1 MAFEYTG
8 MTKFIARAAAVAV
21 IAFSASACSVIP
33 DWMGGDATSAD
44 TPQDQADQQMA
55 ANQSSPDLNSVPD
68 KPNAPSTSDEQ
79 KTLGDSLGADRAQ
92 NQYSADQLRG
102 GTEAAAAP
110 PGAPAPV
117 EQTVAANP
125 APAASASAPDN
136 STVPPPPSSESGSID
151 AAAAANAAPPAA
163 ATADNSAP
171 AAPAPA
177 EAPQQQVAMNA
188 APPAVAP
195 STGPAVPAGSYGTYG
210 TSMVSPSDAALGFK
224 PSQAPPL
231 SPSVAQFV
239 PQPIIARYQQTAA
252 LGRAAYSTTS
262 EQGYSAVPVSN
273 STRAMGGPEHMSGAV
288 IANFDSLNTGGAAM
302 PGYGTY
308 GTPSATV
315 MFAGDRTILDAAA
328 KEQVKTAAAAFQQA
342 GGQGFVRVVG
352 HASGGGDLSSE
363 RHMVLNFEHSQARAT
378 AVAREL
384 IRDGV
389 PADKVLV
396 ETGGGMESGAS
407 AEIFLQS

>member
-1 MAFEYTG
+1 MAFEFTG
-8 MTKFIARAAAVAV
+8 MTKFIARGVAVAV
-21 IAFSASACSVIP
+21 IALGASGCSVIP
-33 DWMGGDATSAD
+33 DWMGGTATSAD
-44 TPQDQADQQMA
+44 TPQDQADQQVA
-55 ANQSSPDLNSVPD
+55 ANAPAPDLSNVPD

-79 KTLGDSLGADRAQ
+79 KALSDSLGADRAQ

-110 PGAPAPV
+110 PGAPAPAD
-117 EQTVAANP
+117 QTVASNTPSQPAAP
-125 APAASASAPDN
+125 TAAPATDN
-136 STVPPPPSSESGSID
+136 SAASSDSGSID
-151 AAAAANAAPPAA
+151 AAAAANAVSPAPPAT
-163 ATADNSAP
+163 ATANNTAP
-171 AAPAPA
+171 A
-177 EAPQQQVAMNA
+177 APQQQVTMNS
-188 APPAVAP
+188 APPAVAQ

-252 LGRAAYSTTS
+252 MSRAAYSTTT
-262 EQGYSAVPVSN
+262 EQAYSAVPVSN

-288 IANFDSLNTGGAAM
+288 VANFDSLNDGGAPM
-302 PGYGTY
+302 PTYGMY

-315 MFAGDRTILDAAA
+315 MFAGDRTILDTAA
-328 KEQVKTAAAAFQQA
+328 KEQVKTAATAFQQS
-342 GGQGFVRVVG
+342 GGQGFIRVVG
-352 HASGGGDLSSE
+352 HAASSGDLSSE

-384 IRDGV
+384 IKDGV

-396 ETGGGMESGAS
+396 ETGNGSESGAS